1 MNSNIFLLRLTN
13 FKLLHKII
21 EEKRNDMIREKIE
34 NLSHFIGN
42 TPLIKITINFAGKI
56 KDIYVKCEWYNFSG
70 SVKDRA
76 SLGMLKNYPQIES
89 CREICEVTSGNMG
102 ISLSAIGA
110 YLGLKVTIFMPKDMS
125 EERKKLISLYGATL
139 ILGENFA
146 DCFKKAEKY
155 AKENEVFYCRQFE
168 NLNNC
173 IAQKALGYEILK
185 ACPARC
191 FVSGVGTSGT
201 LSGAGG
207 VLKENGYKIVA
218 IDPASSSLL
227 TLGYS
232 NGQHKIQGLSDG
244 IIPKLY
250 DRNLVDQII
259 PITDEDAIA
268 MAQKLNALGI
278 PCGISGGANF
288 LGAVLCEGKSV
299 ATIFPDDNKKYLST
313 DLSKKISTKLTDQIE
328 FLN

>member
-1 MNSNIFLLRLTN
+1 MLNLT
-13 FKLLHKII
+13 KIKILHKII
-21 EEKRNDMIREKIE
+21 ECKRKNMIKEKIE
-34 NLSHFIGN
+34 YLSHFIGN
-42 TPLIKITINFAGKI
+42 TPLLKISVKYAGVL

-70 SVKDRA
+70 SIKDRA

-89 CREICEVTSGNMG
+89 CKEICEVTSGNMG
-102 ISLSAIGA
+102 ISLSALGA
-110 YLGLKVTIFMPKDMS
+110 YLGLKVTIFMPKSMS

-139 ILGENFA
+139 ILCDDFA
-146 DCFKKAEKY
+146 DCFAKAEKY
-155 AKENEVFYCRQFE
+155 ASEHDAFYCRQFE
-168 NLNNC
+168 NGNNSL
-173 IAQKALGYEILK
+173 AQQALGYEILK
-185 ACPARC
+185 DCSAKC

-201 LSGAGG
+201 LSGAGSI
-207 VLKENGYKIVA
+207 LKENGYKIVA

-288 LGAVLCEGKSV
+288 LGAVLCDEKTI
-299 ATIFPDDNKKYLST
+299 ATVFPDDNKKYLST
-313 DLSKKISTKLTDQIE
+313 DLSKKSSTNLVDQIE
-328 FLN
+328 ILI